1 MLSWCFYT
9 RSLGIVE
16 RREDTQETSIRF
28 GNSWQSNVANDCS
41 LKWRRP
47 SFPDAVLLDLLIV
60 YKEREDKARPSS
72 LFKNKHSF
80 YIQLGPSEWQAKPTT
95 VSRVRQRQ

>member
-9 RSLGIVE
+9 ISFGRVE
-16 RREDTQETSIRF
+16 RREDTRETSVRF

-60 YKEREDKARPSS
+60 YKEREDKAPPSS
-72 LFKNKHSF
+72 LFKTNIHFTYS
-80 YIQLGPSEWQAKPTT
+80 
-95 VSRVRQRQ
+95 